1 MVQQG
6 LSVPPPLRRG
16 GGQRISTALSIPPS
30 GRTATNPVP
39 AHKGPPNPR
48 KVRRRKVISED
59 TDSDGYGS
67 GSDAEYGKPRA
78 KRAKIGSKVKAH
90 TPTPSTSES
99 EEETASSVRSSIK
112 RERTYSSNGDY
123 SDEDRSEKGDEM
135 DGEEVVAAG
144 AGFLNLVDDLPT
156 MGNIAPEP
164 SKSLIVR
171 LPAKKAIKPEGSN
184 LGRNDL
190 DNLAAAASGL
200 PTNNGTSS
208 IGTYPGLDLSLQ
220 NHRQYSQADHAH
232 STSGYLSAGYGG
244 IDGLPEPSLYG
255 SMISLPHI
263 SYPNGFEHF
272 DTTNSEDQGVVEDG
286 WDLANSDY
294 QSRGFI
300 GSCASTTPRSLNAH
314 GMPTITRHPRSSLS
328 HLSTSFMLKPAV
340 QEDTVGGE
348 YYSPGLS
355 TIDHT
360 PSSNLPEDSANVPW
374 LTRDGSS
381 TGQTTG
387 MDFDNVDNVDTVQSS
402 DMATLH
408 QQYDGYSDGNVYF

>member
-30 GRTATNPVP
+30 GRAANNPVL
-39 AHKGPPNPR
+39 AHKGQPNPR
-48 KVRRRKVISED
+48 KVRRRKVASED
-59 TDSDGYGS
+59 TDSEGYGS

-90 TPTPSTSES
+90 TPTPITSES
-99 EEETASSVRSSIK
+99 EEETPSSVRSSIK
-112 RERTYSSNGDY
+112 REQTNSSNGDY
-123 SDEDRSEKGDEM
+123 SDEDRSEKGDDM
-135 DGEEVVAAG
+135 DGDEVVAAG
-144 AGFLNLVDDLPT
+144 ADFLNLVDDVPT
-156 MGNIAPEP
+156 MEDITPAP

-184 LGRNDL
+184 LCRNDL

-200 PTNNGTSS
+200 TTYTGTSS
-208 IGTYPGLDLSLQ
+208 IGTYPGLDPSLQ
-220 NHRQYSQADHAH
+220 TLPRFSQADHAH
-232 STSGYLSAGYGG
+232 SNSGYLSASYGG

-255 SMISLPHI
+255 GTISLPHI

-272 DTTNSEDQGVVEDG
+272 NSTSSEDQGVVEDD
-286 WDLANSDY
+286 WDPANSEY

-314 GMPTITRHPRSSLS
+314 GMPTITRHPRSFLS
-328 HLSTSFMLKPAV
+328 HLSTSFMLEPAV

-355 TIDHT
+355 TFDHT
-360 PSSNLPEDSANVPW
+360 PASNLPEDSANVPW
-374 LTRDGSS
+374 LTRSGSS

-387 MDFDNVDNVDTVQSS
+387 MDLDNVDTVQPS
-402 DMATLH
+402 DMDTLR
-408 QQYDGYSDGNVYF
+408 QQYEGYGDGNVYF

>member
-30 GRTATNPVP
+30 GRTANNHVL
-39 AHKGPPNPR
+39 AHKDPPKPR
-48 KVRRRKVISED
+48 NVRRRKVVSEE
-59 TDSDGYGS
+59 TESDGYGS
-67 GSDAEYGKPRA
+67 DSEAEYGKPRA
-78 KRAKIGSKVKAH
+78 KRAKVRSKVKSS
-90 TPTPSTSES
+90 TPTPSTGGS
-99 EEETASSVRSSIK
+99 EEETASSGRSNIK
-112 RERTYSSNGDY
+112 REGTNSSDDDY
-123 SDEDRSEKGDEM
+123 SDEDRSEKGGEM
-135 DGEEVVAAG
+135 DVVAAG
-144 AGFLNLVDDLPT
+144 AGFLNLVDDVPT
-156 MGNIAPEP
+156 TGDIAPEP
-164 SKSLIVR
+164 SKSLIIR

-190 DNLAAAASGL
+190 DNLAAAAGGL
-200 PTNNGTSS
+200 PNYTGTSS

-220 NHRQYSQADHAH
+220 TQQHYSQADPH
-232 STSGYLSAGYGG
+232 STSGYLSADYGD

-255 SMISLPHI
+255 STISLPHI

-272 DTTNSEDQGVVEDG
+272 STASSGDQGVVEDG
-286 WDLANSDY
+286 WDPANSHY

-314 GMPTITRHPRSSLS
+314 GTPTITRHPRSSLS
-328 HLSTSFMLKPAV
+328 HLSTSFMLEPAV

-355 TIDHT
+355 TFDHT

-381 TGQTTG
+381 TGNTAG
-387 MDFDNVDNVDTVQSS
+387 MDLDNVETVHSS

-408 QQYDGYSDGNVYF
+408 QQYDGYGDGNVYF